1 MGKALV
7 EVLHDDHGFVQHEV
21 PVEERRHRAV
31 GIQLQELLGL
41 VVAIDLNGIN
51 GHALFRQHHAHA
63 VAVVIRTVR
72 EKGH

>member
-7 EVLHDDHGFVQHEV
+7 EIFHDDHGLIQHEI
-21 PVEERRHRAV
+21 PVEERGHRAV

-51 GHALFRQHHAHA
+51 GHALFRQNHAHT
-63 VAVVIRTVR
+63 VAVVIRTV
-72 EKGH
+72 